1 MLHFISTDTWHV
13 GIEKKATSYGTSI
26 SGQSYQPSPKA
37 LPSTARKPVI
47 KRSNSTPASNKPTT
61 GVSRSVGATP
71 LGANK
76 YPGANQVNGAK
87 KAVTAGTGTARSTVG
102 SATGGATKV
111 LGGATKPLGA
121 VGQKALPKAYPGAR
135 SNSLPKPYNSTT
147 PFSSSEK
154 KSAVKPGQPK
164 PFAPPVAQKKPDVGK
179 KAYPGTNSIPGQGSK
194 VPVQNQ
200 KQRLK
205 PLPRM
210 GAQVGEGQKMV
221 HLAV

>member
-1 MLHFISTDTWHV
+1 LFKLPSTDTNHT

-61 GVSRSVGATP
+61 GVPKS

-76 YPGANQVNGAK
+76 YPGTNQVNGAK
-87 KAVTAGTGTARSTVG
+87 KAVTAGTGMAKTTVG
-102 SATGGATKV
+102 SMT
-111 LGGATKPLGA
+111 GGATKPLGSVTGGA
-121 VGQKALPKAYPGAR
+121 TKTLGGVGQKALPKPYPSTR
-135 SNSLPKPYNSTT
+135 SNSLPKPYNSTI
-147 PFSSSEK
+147 PLSSSEK
-154 KSAVKPGQPK
+154 RSIVRPGQPK
-164 PFAPPVAQKKPDVGK
+164 PFTPPVAQKKPDVGK
-179 KAYPGTNSIPGQGSK
+179 KAYPGTNTIPGQGSR